1 MERFSKIESTN
12 VHFVRVVQCAS
23 PVVTAWRVLTVRVGN
38 TVPTNVC
45 LFSIS
50 LNYEA

>member
-1 MERFSKIESTN
+1 MERFSKMESTN
-12 VHFVRVVQCAS
+12 VHFMRVVQCAS
-23 PVVTAWRVLTVRVGN
+23 LVATARGALRVRLGN

-50 LNYEA
+50 LNYVA